1 MNDHSNEQEAR
12 TTSEADPLEAL
23 AGIRRTAPPG
33 FVDRVMSRLPD
44 GTPRRGW
51 GLFLHHLWPDD
62 GRWLAP
68 ALAGACAALLLS
80 VTATLLLRP
89 ATSASVV
96 VHFALHAPGAQ
107 TVELLGDFTGWENGR
122 IRLRGPD
129 GSGHWTAD
137 VELPAGRHEY
147 IFLVDGR
154 QWITDPQ
161 ADIRRPDGFGREN
174 AVMDL

>member
-1 MNDHSNEQEAR
+1 MKTP
-12 TTSEADPLEAL
+12 TTQDDPRIPPDNDPLVAL
-23 AGIRRTAPPG
+23 AGVRRRAPPG
-33 FVDRVMSRLPD
+33 FVAGVMARLPASATDRV
-44 GTPRRGW
+44 GWTVWRR
-51 GLFLHHLWPDD
+51 LWPED

-68 ALAGACAALLLS
+68 ALTGACAAMVLAVSMPLLS
-80 VTATLLLRP
+80 PP
-89 ATSASVV
+89 APPDSIT

-107 TVELLGDFTGWENGR
+107 TVELLGDFTGWDTGR

-129 GSGHWTAD
+129 GSGHWTAE

-154 QWITDPQ
+154 HWVTDPQ
-161 ADIRRPDGFGREN
+161 ADVRRPDGFGREN

>member
-1 MNDHSNEQEAR
+1 MNAQAMKNATR
-12 TTSEADPLEAL
+12 TPPGDDPLVAL
-23 AGIRRTAPPG
+23 AGLRRRAPPG
-33 FVDRVMSRLPD
+33 FVTGVMARLPEPD
-44 GTPRRGW
+44 AGAGWRAVWRR
-51 GLFLHHLWPDD
+51 LWPED

-68 ALAGACAALLLS
+68 ALAGACAAMILAVSVPLLS
-80 VTATLLLRP
+80 RP
-89 ATSASVV
+89 ASSDSIT

-107 TVELLGDFTGWENGR
+107 TVELLGDFTGWETGR

-147 IFLVDGR
+147 IFLVDDR
-154 QWITDPQ
+154 QWVTDPQ
-161 ADIRRPDGFGREN
+161 ADVRRPDGFGREN